1 MNLIEIKNVEMK
13 YFEKVLYKNV
23 NLEINKG
30 DKIILLGENGK
41 GKSTLIKLI
50 TGEEAPTH
58 GKIVV
63 ADGLKMSVL
72 NQFTPV
78 DEGLSVSEILD
89 IPFKRVI
96 DCSKELEE
104 LGVKMA
110 ESEEFYDAYM
120 SKNEEFEAL
129 GGYDYVLIQEK
140 FIKAFDFD
148 KILDRPFSSLS
159 GGEKQYM
166 LLAVALFD
174 EGEFIILDEPITFF
188 DKKKSKWLVEFINES
203 PKTFLIVAHDED
215 FTKKVSTKIFDIDN
229 NEIRSYET
237 SYIKY
242 LHEKEVYLQ
251 AMADENDAIDEKL
264 ELKRIAIRKKL
275 KWMERAEELHS
286 HAVIVRRMEREIEK
300 LESQKF
306 VFEEDTTYDYTIK
319 HHETPEHLKHL
330 EELEQANKDAVSTIE
345 WIKFKDVVVKFQDK
359 LLYEKVNFTFNK
371 NDRIVITGDN
381 GAGKSTFLKVITG
394 EKEVESG
401 EVFVSDDVHLG
412 YITQDIF
419 FEDNKMTVFDYC
431 KSVCKLGDI
440 VLEEY
445 IDKLFDNDEDFR
457 IKRLYMLSGGESKRV
472 QILAHILSGVN
483 LLILDEPTTFMD
495 NYSKTKLME
504 LLQEFRGGIILV
516 THDLPLIRAITYS
529 RYRVENNRFNKN

>member
-50 TGEEAPTH
+50 TGDEAPTN
-58 GKIVV
+58 GKIVK
-63 ADGLKMSVL
+63 ADGLKISVL
-72 NQFTPV
+72 NQFTPI

-96 DCSKELEE
+96 DCSKDLEE
-104 LGVKMA
+104 LGMKMA

-120 SKNEEFEAL
+120 EKNEEFEAL
-129 GGYDYVLIQEK
+129 GGYDYVLTQEK

-188 DKKKSKWLVEFINES
+188 DKKKSRWLVDFINES
-203 PKTFLIVAHDED
+203 PKTFLIVAHDEE

-237 SYIKY
+237 SFIKY
-242 LHEKEVYLQ
+242 LKEKEIYIQ
-251 AMADENDAIDEKL
+251 AMIDENEAIDEKL
-264 ELKRIAIRKKL
+264 ELKRVAILKKL

-319 HHETPEHLKHL
+319 HEETPEHLRHL
-330 EELEQANKDAVSTIE
+330 QPDPVSTVE
-345 WIKFKDVVVKFQDK
+345 WIKFKDVVVKVEDK
-359 LLYEKVNFTFNK
+359 VLYEKVNFTFNK

-381 GAGKSTFLKVITG
+381 GAGKSTFLKVING
-394 EKEVESG
+394 MKEVESG
-401 EVFVSDDVHLG
+401 EVYVSDAVNIG
-412 YITQDIF
+412 YISQDIF
-419 FEDNKMTVFDYC
+419 FENSKMTVFDYC

-495 NYSKTKLME
+495 NYSKNKLME

-516 THDLPLIRAITYS
+516 THDLPLIRAVTYS

>member
-1 MNLIEIKNVEMK
+1 MNLIEIRNLEMK
-13 YFEKVLYKNV
+13 YFEKTLYKNV

-50 TGEEAPTH
+50 TGEELQTK
-58 GKIVV
+58 GEIIRSENLKI
-63 ADGLKMSVL
+63 SVL
-72 NQFTPV
+72 NQFSPV

-96 DCSKELEE
+96 DVSKELEE
-104 LGVKMA
+104 LAMQMGDSDEA
-110 ESEEFYDAYM
+110 YDAYL

-129 GGYDYVLIQEK
+129 GGYDYVVTQEK

-174 EGEFIILDEPITFF
+174 EGELIILDEPITFF
-188 DKKKSKWLVEFINES
+188 DKKKSKWLVEFINDS
-203 PKTFLIVAHDED
+203 LKTFLIVAHDED

-229 NEIRSYET
+229 NEIKTYET

-242 LHEKEVYLQ
+242 LKEKEIYIQSLI
-251 AMADENDAIDEKL
+251 DENSAIDEKL
-264 ELKRIAIRKKL
+264 ELKKLAIIKKL
-275 KWMERAEELHS
+275 KWMERAAELHS
-286 HAVIVRRMEREIEK
+286 HAVTVRRLEREIEK
-300 LESQKF
+300 LENQKF
-306 VFEEDTTYDYTIK
+306 VFEEETSYDYTIK
-319 HHETPEHLKHL
+319 HSEDKS
-330 EELEQANKDAVSTIE
+330 QVSSLE
-345 WIKFKDVVVKFQDK
+345 WIKLTDVVVKVEDK
-359 LLYEKVNFTFNK
+359 TLYEKVNFTFNK

-381 GAGKSTFLKVITG
+381 GAGKSTFLNVLNGTKKVD
-394 EKEVESG
+394 SG
-401 EVFVSDDVHLG
+401 EVFVHEDVNIG
-412 YITQDIF
+412 FITQDIF
-419 FEDNKMTVFDYC
+419 FENNNITVFDYC

-445 IDKLFDNDEDFR
+445 IDKLFDMDEDFR

-495 NYSKTKLME
+495 NYSKNKLME
-504 LLQEFRGGIILV
+504 LLQEFKGGIILV
-516 THDLPLIRAITYS
+516 THDLPLIRAVTYS
-529 RYRVENNRFNKN
+529 RYRIENNRFNRN